1 MNLTTHTSRTSRTSR
16 RIGSLVF
23 TALLPFALVS
33 CSDDSDGAP
42 VTVAE
47 NTTAS
52 GAASD
57 SNEQE
62 GQESTESTGK
72 PSETKKEKPNPTLDS
87 SAPEQPSE
95 ETSPTASK
103 PPQQAK
109 GKCHWAKVENAVS
122 KPGRNVVSMYC
133 DGFWAYVGTYQTDST
148 WIERFNGREWEE
160 VAPDSERTS
169 GMGGRCYTPN
179 YLRGLG
185 APESLIEVGATC
197 EL

>member
-1 MNLTTHTSRTSRTSR
+1 MNLTTHTSRTSRR
-16 RIGSLVF
+16 FGALIF
-23 TALLPFALVS
+23 TALVPFALVS
-33 CSDDSDGAP
+33 CSNDSDNAP
-42 VTVAE
+42 ETVAE
-47 NTTAS
+47 DTTAS
-52 GAASD
+52 ST
-57 SNEQE
+57 SSESSEQE
-62 GQESTESTGK
+62 SQEYTEPTGNS
-72 PSETKKEKPNPTLDS
+72 SETKKKPNPTLGS
-87 SAPEQPSE
+87 SAPKQPSE

-109 GKCHWAKVENAVS
+109 GKCHWTKVEDAVS

-133 DGFWAYVGTYQTDST
+133 DSFWAYVGTYQTDAT

-169 GMGGRCYTPN
+169 GMGGRCYTPD

-185 APESLIEVGATC
+185 APEGLIEVGATC

>member
-1 MNLTTHTSRTSRTSR
+1 MNLTAHSPRLRR
-16 RIGSLVF
+16 RIGALVF
-23 TALLPFALVS
+23 AGLLPLALAS
-33 CSDDSDGAP
+33 CSDDEGD
-42 VTVAE
+42 VTEAVAE
-47 NTTAS
+47 DSTTSKAS
-52 GAASD
+52 SETSDQEDAEAS
-57 SNEQE
+57 ETT
-62 GQESTESTGK
+62 ESTEESSK
-72 PSETKKEKPNPTLDS
+72 SKKKPNPALGS
-87 SAPEQPSE
+87 SAPKQPSE

-109 GKCHWAKVENAVS
+109 GKCHWTKVENAVS

-133 DGFWAYVGTYQTDST
+133 DGFWAYVGTYQTDAT

-169 GMGGRCYTPN
+169 GMGGRCYTPD